1 MSWEIKQKDQRAWL
15 SISDCQRG
23 EHLACGITGY
33 VSVHPHFE
41 RVGLSNV
48 IPRRWASKVV
58 YAMNTFLGLVKG
70 D

>member
-23 EHLACGITGY
+23 EHLACGITGGFFG
-33 VSVHPHFE
+33 PHFE
-41 RVGLSNV
+41 GVGLSNV